1 MLRPVSPRPSAP
13 RSALA
18 RAGAVLLLAGVG
30 LVGLST
36 SASADPQVTVTDEAG
51 ASDGTVTAGSVV
63 TVSGSGFQSVQGG
76 AGGIYVVFGW
86 VDDAEGGGWRPSAGG
101 ATGLDYLYAPDTEDA
116 ENAGFQRF
124 VAFPGSST
132 SAAANGGVIAED
144 GTWSTPLTVP
154 APQFDALDRA
164 GDAAPVDCTQVQCG
178 IITFGAH
185 GIKNATN
192 ETFTPVTFAD
202 PAAEA
207 AAATAAEEAAAA
219 VAEEAA
225 AAAALEEQEAAA
237 AEQTEPATDAAA
249 TSADGEPADA
259 ATTEAPTPAPAD
271 TDDDA
276 LLSPSA
282 RLALSIAGGVA
293 ALTVLV
299 VLGIRKIRARQSA
312 AAAADPG
319 TTPPASSGDDE
330 RPSTQA

>member
-1 MLRPVSPRPSAP
+1 VLLPVSPRPTAS

-18 RAGAVLLLAGVG
+18 RAGAVVLLTGVG

-36 SASADPQVTVTDEAG
+36 TASADPQVTVTDESG
-51 ASDGTVTAGSVV
+51 TSDGTVTAGSVV

-86 VDDAEGGGWRPSAGG
+86 VDDAEGGTWRPSNGG
-101 ATGLDYLYAPDTEDA
+101 ATGADYLYAPDTEDA
-116 ENAGFQRF
+116 DNAGFQRF
-124 VAFPGSST
+124 VAFPGSGT
-132 SAAANGGVIAED
+132 AAAANGGVIAED
-144 GTWSTPLTVP
+144 GTWSTPLTLP
-154 APQFDALDRA
+154 AAQFDAMDRA

-178 IITFGAH
+178 VITFGAH

-192 ETFTPVTFAD
+192 ETFTPLTFTDA
-202 PAAEA
+202 AAETA
-207 AAATAAEEAAAA
+207 AAE
-219 VAEEAA
+219 A

-237 AEQTEPATDAAA
+237 ALAEQEAEAEASASASTEPT
-249 TSADGEPADA
+249 DA

-299 VLGIRKIRARQSA
+299 VLGIRKIRAREA
-312 AAAADPG
+312 AATQSGPAGGAPEGPADG
-319 TTPPASSGDDE
+319 TTTDGTPGDG
-330 RPSTQA
+330 PSTTS

>member
-18 RAGAVLLLAGVG
+18 RAGAVVLLTSVG

-36 SASADPQVTVTDEAG
+36 TASADPQVTVTDESG
-51 ASDGTVTAGSVV
+51 TSDGTVTAGSVV

-86 VDDAEGGGWRPSAGG
+86 VDDAEGGAWRPSNGG
-101 ATGLDYLYAPDTEDA
+101 ATGADYLYAPDTEDA

-124 VAFPGSST
+124 VAFPGSGT
-132 SAAANGGVIAED
+132 AAAANGGVIAED
-144 GTWSTPLTVP
+144 GSWSTPLTVP
-154 APQFDALDRA
+154 AAQFDAMDRA

-178 IITFGAH
+178 LITFGAH

-192 ETFTPVTFAD
+192 ETFTPLTFSDA
-202 PAAEA
+202 AAEA
-207 AAATAAEEAAAA
+207 AAEAEAAET
-219 VAEEAA
+219 

-237 AEQTEPATDAAA
+237 ALAEQEAEADATTEPA
-249 TSADGEPADA
+249 EA

-282 RLALSIAGGVA
+282 RLALSIGGGVA
-293 ALTVLV
+293 ALAVLV
-299 VLGIRKIRARQSA
+299 VLGIRKIRAREA
-312 AAAADPG
+312 AAAQSGPAGGTAEGSADGTPG
-319 TTPPASSGDDE
+319 DG
-330 RPSTQA
+330 PSTAS

>member
-1 MLRPVSPRPSAP
+1 MLRPVSSRPSAP

-18 RAGAVLLLAGVG
+18 RAGAVVLLTSVG

-36 SASADPQVTVTDEAG
+36 TASADPQVTVTDESG
-51 ASDGTVTAGSVV
+51 TSDGTVTAGSVV

-86 VDDAEGGGWRPSAGG
+86 VDDAEGGAWRPSNGG
-101 ATGLDYLYAPDTEDA
+101 ATGADYLYAPDTEDA

-124 VAFPGSST
+124 VAFPGSGT
-132 SAAANGGVIAED
+132 AAAANGGVIAED
-144 GTWSTPLTVP
+144 GSWSTPLTVP
-154 APQFDALDRA
+154 AAQFDAMDRA

-178 IITFGAH
+178 VITFGAH

-192 ETFTPVTFAD
+192 ETFTPLTFSDA
-202 PAAEA
+202 AAEA
-207 AAATAAEEAAAA
+207 AAEAEAAET
-219 VAEEAA
+219 

-237 AEQTEPATDAAA
+237 ALAEQEAEADATTEPA
-249 TSADGEPADA
+249 EA

-276 LLSPSA
+276 MLSPSA
-282 RLALSIAGGVA
+282 RLALSIGGGVA

-299 VLGIRKIRARQSA
+299 VLGIRKIRAREA
-312 AAAADPG
+312 AATQSGPAGGTAEGSADG
-319 TTPPASSGDDE
+319 TTTDGTPGDG
-330 RPSTQA
+330 PSTAS

>member
-1 MLRPVSPRPSAP
+1 MLRPVSPRPPAP
-13 RSALA
+13 RTAVA
-18 RAGAVLLLAGVG
+18 RAGAVLLLAVAG

-51 ASDGTVTAGSVV
+51 ATDGTVTAGSVV

-192 ETFTPVTFAD
+192 ETFTPLTFAD
-202 PAAEA
+202 RAAE
-207 AAATAAEEAAAA
+207 ATAAEEAAD
-219 VAEEAA
+219 
-225 AAAALEEQEAAA
+225 Q
-237 AEQTEPATDAAA
+237 QTEPATDAA

-259 ATTEAPTPAPAD
+259 ATTEAPAPAPAD

-312 AAAADPG
+312 EAAEAAADPATS
-319 TTPPASSGDDE
+319 TTPQTPSDDDE
-330 RPSTQA
+330 HPSTQA

>member
-13 RSALA
+13 RPALV
-18 RAGAVLLLAGVG
+18 RAGAVVLLTSVG

-36 SASADPQVTVTDEAG
+36 TASADPQVTVTDDSG
-51 ASDGTVTAGSVV
+51 TSDGTVTAGSVV
-63 TVSGSGFQSVQGG
+63 TVTGSGFQSVQGG

-86 VDDAEGGGWRPSAGG
+86 VDDAEGGTWRPSNGG
-101 ATGLDYLYAPDTEDA
+101 ATGADYLYAPDTEDA

-124 VAFPGSST
+124 VAFPGSGT
-132 SAAANGGVIAED
+132 AAAANGGVIAED
-144 GTWSTPLTVP
+144 GSWSTPLTVP
-154 APQFDALDRA
+154 AAQFDAMDRA

-178 IITFGAH
+178 VITFGAH

-192 ETFTPVTFAD
+192 ETFTPLTFSDA
-202 PAAEA
+202 AAEA
-207 AAATAAEEAAAA
+207 AAAAAAEAEAA
-219 VAEEAA
+219 ET

-237 AEQTEPATDAAA
+237 ALAEEEADATTA
-249 TSADGEPADA
+249 PADA

-282 RLALSIAGGVA
+282 RLALSIGGGVA

-299 VLGIRKIRARQSA
+299 VLGIRKIRAREA
-312 AAAADPG
+312 AASQGDAADG
-319 TTPPASSGDDE
+319 TTDGTTDGTPGDG
-330 RPSTQA
+330 PSTAS

>member
-1 MLRPVSPRPSAP
+1 MLRPVSPRPSAT

-18 RAGAVLLLAGVG
+18 RAGAVVLLTSVG

-36 SASADPQVTVTDEAG
+36 TASADPQVTVTDDSG

-86 VDDAEGGGWRPSAGG
+86 VDDAEGGAWRPSNGG
-101 ATGLDYLYAPDTEDA
+101 ATGADYLYAPDTEDA

-124 VAFPGSST
+124 VAFPGSGT
-132 SAAANGGVIAED
+132 AAAANGGVIAED
-144 GTWSTPLTVP
+144 GSWSTPLTVP
-154 APQFDALDRA
+154 AAQFDAMDRA

-178 IITFGAH
+178 VITFGAH

-192 ETFTPVTFAD
+192 ETFTPLAFSDAAAEA
-202 PAAEA
+202 AAEA
-207 AAATAAEEAAAA
+207 AAAEAEAAET
-219 VAEEAA
+219 

-237 AEQTEPATDAAA
+237 ALAEEEADATTA
-249 TSADGEPADA
+249 PADA

-282 RLALSIAGGVA
+282 RLALSIGGGVA

-299 VLGIRKIRARQSA
+299 VLGIRKIRAREA
-312 AAAADPG
+312 AASQGDAADG
-319 TTPPASSGDDE
+319 TTDETTDGTPGDG
-330 RPSTQA
+330 PSTAS

>member
-1 MLRPVSPRPSAP
+1 VLRPVSPRPSAP

-18 RAGAVLLLAGVG
+18 RAGAVLLLASVG

-51 ASDGTVTAGSVV
+51 ASDGTVTAGTVV

-192 ETFTPVTFAD
+192 ETFTPVSFAD

-207 AAATAAEEAAAA
+207 AAATAAATA
-219 VAEEAA
+219 AEEAPA
-225 AAAALEEQEAAA
+225 AA
-237 AEQTEPATDAAA
+237 PGGG
-249 TSADGEPADA
+249 SG
-259 ATTEAPTPAPAD
+259 
-271 TDDDA
+271 
-276 LLSPSA
+276 
-282 RLALSIAGGVA
+282 RGAGGRRGRA
-293 ALTVLV
+293 D
-299 VLGIRKIRARQSA
+299 RARHGRSRDEPGRRARRCCDHRGPHAGPGRHRGRRPALPVGAPRPVDRRWCRGAHRPRGARHPQ
-312 AAAADPG
+312 DPRS
-319 TTPPASSGDDE
+319 PV
-330 RPSTQA
+330 R

>member
-13 RSALA
+13 RPALV
-18 RAGAVLLLAGVG
+18 RAGAVVLLTSVG

-36 SASADPQVTVTDEAG
+36 TASADPQVTVTDDSG
-51 ASDGTVTAGSVV
+51 TSDGTVTAGSVV
-63 TVSGSGFQSVQGG
+63 TVTGSGFQSVQGG

-86 VDDAEGGGWRPSAGG
+86 VDDAEGGTWRPSNGG
-101 ATGLDYLYAPDTEDA
+101 ATGADYLYAPDTEDA

-124 VAFPGSST
+124 VAFPGSGT
-132 SAAANGGVIAED
+132 AAAANGGVIAED
-144 GTWSTPLTVP
+144 GSWSTPLTVP
-154 APQFDALDRA
+154 AAQFDAMDRA

-178 IITFGAH
+178 VITFGAH

-192 ETFTPVTFAD
+192 ETFTPLTFTD
-202 PAAEA
+202 TAAEA
-207 AAATAAEEAAAA
+207 AAAAEAEAAET
-219 VAEEAA
+219 

-237 AEQTEPATDAAA
+237 ALAEEEADATTA
-249 TSADGEPADA
+249 PADA

-282 RLALSIAGGVA
+282 RLALSIGGGVA

-299 VLGIRKIRARQSA
+299 VLGIRKIRAREA
-312 AAAADPG
+312 AASQGDAADG
-319 TTPPASSGDDE
+319 TTDGTTDRTTDGTPGDG
-330 RPSTQA
+330 PSATS